1 MRKKLLLALPI
12 LAVAALL
19 SSCSFSGGKTIYA
32 LYNYGGMQ
40 YAGTYYENIVYNN
53 EKNMTPETLC
63 ALVVGYE
70 DIIQHPTG
78 LRKVPPPGICAEY
91 GYLLLKPE
99 TATTFAQNA
108 TDVQKNWYKT
118 EDYPAFFKSR
128 GIEMLK
134 KEIEI
139 YPESKTFIEP
149 FIEKLSK

>member
-1 MRKKLLLALPI
+1 MRKKLLLALPT

-19 SSCSFSGGKTIYA
+19 SSCSGGKMLYT

-78 LRKVPPPGICAEY
+78 LRKMPPPGICAEY
-91 GYLLLKPE
+91 GYLLLKPG

-108 TDVQKNWYKT
+108 TDVQKNWYQT
-118 EDYPAFFKSR
+118 DDYPAFFKNR

-134 KEIEI
+134 KEIEL